1 MENRP
6 RNCHQQLTI
15 STKHLFVKR
24 SPSLRRRLLTWGMP
38 LLLLILIWPNLK
50 SSKNDS
56 GRILWSEPV
65 EPPGAVVVTL
75 NTVSLQSQPSSTSAN
90 RGQTQ
95 GPASI
100 ADNKTTVQAQRVP
113 NEPPL
118 PINENASLLDAI
130 NQWRQAWSAKNVPSY
145 LSFYGPTFVPPK
157 GLSRKT
163 WEASRNERISSK
175 EKIDI
180 TIQNLQ
186 LQINDN
192 KATAKFTQI
201 YSDERLRMT
210 DRKTLVWQKRNGR
223 WLIEL
228 ETTQ

>member
-1 MENRP
+1 M
-6 RNCHQQLTI
+6 

-38 LLLLILIWPNLK
+38 LLLLILIWPNPK
-50 SSKNDS
+50 SSKNEP
-56 GRILWSEPV
+56 GRTLWSEPV

-75 NTVSLQSQPSSTSAN
+75 DTVSVQSQPSSTNAN
-90 RGQTQ
+90 RGQSQ
-95 GPASI
+95 SPASI
-100 ADNKTTVQAQRVP
+100 ADNKPTVQAQRVP
-113 NEPPL
+113 DESPP
-118 PINENASLLDAI
+118 PINENASLLDAM

-145 LSFYGPTFVPPK
+145 LSFYSPTFVPPK
-157 GLSRKT
+157 GQSRQT
-163 WEASRNERISSK
+163 WEASRNKRISSK

-186 LQINDN
+186 LQINAN

-210 DRKTLVWQKRNGR
+210 DRKTLVWQKLNGR